1 MTCPHCG
8 KKTRSKTVCPTCGRR
23 SRRTIWLLVA
33 PLAIALIA
41 FATFIGNAYF
51 TDMLRS
57 TDSLADQVDLPIGE
71 DTVSADE
78 ATTADFDT
86 LQESLFSVSYGT
98 GFLVSSR
105 DVVTAASNVAGL
117 TNIIMYHDGQAVS
130 GTVVGRTSFIAVIRI
145 EETDKT
151 PFLLTQAIAAE
162 DENLITLTMKER
174 MNGTVTFAENG
185 YIRNFELPRHAY
197 GSPLL
202 SASGRVVAIHLRGI
216 ALPTALFERDLR
228 TLIDSDVAA
237 PPPVEL
243 APVEPIRPDL
253 TEEPVV
259 IPEAPSVP
267 ETQPELPPATEPE
280 APAEENVEEEVVEE
294 ETEPD
299 TPEVTPEEPTEPPT
313 EPTEPV
319 DPPETEE
326 PIEDDPPV
334 TEPEVPTEPEK
345 PVEPEEPAEPEEP
358 TTLEPDG
365 EDDSIVEDDPVTEED
380 VVEEENVEENDTS
393 TPSE

>member
-1 MTCPHCG
+1 
-8 KKTRSKTVCPTCGRR
+8 
-23 SRRTIWLLVA
+23 
-33 PLAIALIA
+33 
-41 FATFIGNAYF
+41 
-51 TDMLRS
+51 MLRS
-57 TDSLADQVDLPIGE
+57 TDSLADQVDLPVGE

-86 LQESLFSVSYGT
+86 LQDSLFSVSYGT

-130 GTVVGRTSFIAVIRI
+130 GTVVGRTSLIAVIRI

-243 APVEPIRPDL
+243 TPVEPIRPDL

-259 IPEAPSVP
+259 IPEAPTVP
-267 ETQPELPPATEPE
+267 ETEPELPPATEPE

-294 ETEPD
+294 ETEPA

-313 EPTEPV
+313 EPAEPV

-326 PIEDDPPV
+326 PIEDNPPV
-334 TEPEVPTEPEK
+334 TEPEVPTEPEE
-345 PVEPEEPAEPEEP
+345 PVEPEEP

-380 VVEEENVEENDTS
+380 VAEEENIEENDTS
-393 TPSE
+393 TPSD

>member
-23 SRRTIWLLVA
+23 SRRTIWLFA
-33 PLAIALIA
+33 TPFAIALIA
-41 FATFIGNAYF
+41 FVTFIGNAYF

-57 TDSLADQVDLPIGE
+57 TDSLADQVNLPIGE

-78 ATTADFDT
+78 ATPVDFAA
-86 LQESLFSVSYGT
+86 LQDSLFTVSYGT

-117 TNIIMYHDGQAVS
+117 TNIIMYHEGQAVS
-130 GTVVGRTSFIAVIRI
+130 GTVVGRTNLIAVIRI
-145 EETDKT
+145 EETANT
-151 PFLLTQAIAAE
+151 PFTLTQAIAAE
-162 DENLITLTMKER
+162 DETLTTLTMQER
-174 MNGTVTFAENG
+174 INGTVTFAENG
-185 YIRNFELPRHAY
+185 YSRNFDLPRHAY

-202 SASGRVVAIHLRGI
+202 SASGQVVAIHLRGI
-216 ALPTALFERDLR
+216 ALPTALFEQDIR
-228 TLIDSDVAA
+228 TFIAKDAPA
-237 PPPVEL
+237 PPPIEL
-243 APVEPIRPDL
+243 APVEPIKPDL

-259 IPEAPSVP
+259 VPEAPPIPEA
-267 ETQPELPPATEPE
+267 QPEIPPATEPE
-280 APAEENVEEEVVEE
+280 APVEEEVEEEVVEE
-294 ETEPD
+294 PEPT
-299 TPEVTPEEPTEPPT
+299 TPEVTPEEPAEPPSEPE
-313 EPTEPV
+313 EPT

-334 TEPEVPTEPEK
+334 TEPE
-345 PVEPEEPAEPEEP
+345 EP

-365 EDDSIVEDDPVTEED
+365 DEDSTVEDDPEEPI
-380 VVEEENVEENDTS
+380 EEENETS

>member
-23 SRRTIWLLVA
+23 SRRTIWLLA
-33 PLAIALIA
+33 TPFAIAIIA
-41 FATFIGNAYF
+41 FVTFIGNAYF

-57 TDSLADQVDLPIGE
+57 TDSLADQVNLPIGE

-78 ATTADFDT
+78 ATPVDFAA
-86 LQESLFSVSYGT
+86 LQDSLFTVSYGT

-117 TNIIMYHDGQAVS
+117 TNIIMYHEGQAVS
-130 GTVVGRTSFIAVIRI
+130 GTVVGRTNLIAVIRI
-145 EETDKT
+145 EETANT
-151 PFLLTQAIAAE
+151 PFTLTQAIAAE
-162 DENLITLTMKER
+162 DETLTTLTMQER
-174 MNGTVTFAENG
+174 INGTVTFAENG
-185 YIRNFELPRHAY
+185 YSRNFDLPRHAY

-202 SASGRVVAIHLRGI
+202 SASGQVVAIHLRGI
-216 ALPTALFERDLR
+216 ALPTALFEQDIR
-228 TLIDSDVAA
+228 TFIAKDAPA
-237 PPPVEL
+237 PPPIEL
-243 APVEPIRPDL
+243 APVEPIKPDL

-259 IPEAPSVP
+259 VPEAPPIPEA
-267 ETQPELPPATEPE
+267 QPEIPPATEPE
-280 APAEENVEEEVVEE
+280 APVEEEVEEEVVEE
-294 ETEPD
+294 PEPT
-299 TPEVTPEEPTEPPT
+299 TPEVTPEEPAEPPSEPE
-313 EPTEPV
+313 EPT

-334 TEPEVPTEPEK
+334 TEPE
-345 PVEPEEPAEPEEP
+345 EP

-365 EDDSIVEDDPVTEED
+365 DEDSTVEDDPEEPI
-380 VVEEENVEENDTS
+380 EEENDTS